1 MYCSETIR
9 SKFIACYPSLAEKT
23 TVIKN
28 FLPCEEIIKKSR
40 QRNDIYPKLKFITV
54 GRLSPEKSI
63 LRLVDI
69 LHKLD
74 DENYDFSLDIIG
86 DGPEWE
92 LIKNRVEH
100 YGLNKKINMLGLRS
114 NPYTFI
120 KQADVFLLL
129 SEYEGLPNTIYES
142 LILGIPVL
150 LQKYGIPDQINE
162 GEMDGL

>member
-1 MYCSETIR
+1 MR
-9 SKFIACYPSLAEKT
+9 
-23 TVIKN
+23 
-28 FLPCEEIIKKSR
+28 EIIKKSR

-100 YGLNKKINMLGLRS
+100 YGLNKKINMLGFRS
-114 NPYTFI
+114 NHILSLNKLMFFYYSLNMKVSQIQYT
-120 KQADVFLLL
+120 
-129 SEYEGLPNTIYES
+129 NH
-142 LILGIPVL
+142 
-150 LQKYGIPDQINE
+150 
-162 GEMDGL
+162 